1 MADITRRIGLSLGAD
16 LCWPLCFEEI
26 VRRLDLS
33 IPIEGDTI
41 RFDVSRVA
49 IEPYDLRAR
58 TPYDVILDRV
68 THWYPTTR
76 EWIKK
81 SILMDGAYVLN
92 NPWSLQSMEKQTSY
106 CAMMRLGI
114 PVPDT
119 WMVPPKEYEDS
130 QDLQP
135 TLSRYAKMF
144 DLGEVGKSLGYPMFM
159 KPYDGGAWKGVSRIE
174 NEQQLR
180 DAYEKSGRLVM
191 HLQKAVEPFDYFA
204 RCVGVGP
211 QVRIVQYDPSAA
223 LHERYMV
230 EEGNLSDEDRQLL
243 KDMTLTINS
252 FFGWDFN
259 SCEALR
265 GDGIWQPIDF
275 ANACPD
281 SQVTSLHFHFPWLVL
296 AKVRWALFCAATR
309 RACPLTL
316 DWQPYFDIVEKDPD
330 MPLRD
335 RLSAFGQLARERL
348 SADAFEDFCQTHL
361 GDLEAV
367 ASEYFQS
374 THAHDAI
381 QQKVTALFPAH
392 EVDSFT
398 QHFWDRVQLWRKTQA
413 EQGPPSATC

>member
-1 MADITRRIGLSLGAD
+1 VADITRRIGLSLGAD

-26 VRRLDLS
+26 VRRLDLTL
-33 IPIEGDTI
+33 PIGGDTI

-49 IEPYDLRAR
+49 IEPYDLRGH

-81 SILMDGAYVLN
+81 SILMDGTYVLN
-92 NPWSLQSMEKQTSY
+92 NPWSLQSMEKQTTY

-119 WMVPPKEYEDS
+119 WMVPPKEYEDT
-130 QDLQP
+130 QDLEP

-144 DLGEVGKSLGYPMFM
+144 DLGKVGKSLGYPMFM
-159 KPYDGGAWKGVSRIE
+159 KPYDGGAWRGVSRID

-180 DAYEKSGRLVM
+180 EAYEKSGRLVM

-230 EEGNLSDEDRQLL
+230 EEGELTDEDRKLL

-296 AKVRWALFCAATR
+296 AKVKWALFCAATR

-330 MPLRD
+330 MPLPD
-335 RLSAFGQLARERL
+335 RLSAFGELARKRL
-348 SADAFEDFCQTHL
+348 SADAFEEFCQTHL
-361 GDLEAV
+361 QGLEAV

-374 THAHDAI
+374 THARDAI
-381 QQKVTALFPAH
+381 HQKVAALFPAH

-398 QHFWDRVQLWRKTQA
+398 EHFWERVQLWRKRQE
-413 EQGPPSATC
+413 EQGPSSTSC